1 MEERTDLNVQPF
13 VSNSLTTGGL
23 IAFIEPIELVA
34 MELLENDAVGR
45 CLLLGVS
52 EFNDALLE
60 FKLEEE
66 ALDIWPGML
75 IGSLPFVILNRG
87 LDTDSFHVLYFRALC
102 PKLLEFKRI
111 FITFRII

>member
-23 IAFIEPIELVA
+23 IAFIEPNELVA

-75 IGSLPFVILNRG
+75 IGSLPFG
-87 LDTDSFHVLYFRALC
+87 
-102 PKLLEFKRI
+102 
-111 FITFRII
+111 IIETTKQGG

>member
-75 IGSLPFVILNRG
+75 IGSLPFG
-87 LDTDSFHVLYFRALC
+87 
-102 PKLLEFKRI
+102 
-111 FITFRII
+111 IIETTKQGVRH